1 MFSKIWKG
9 IKPMAKEQDEETC
22 TCWQKH
28 SEWKSTELTWIFQ
41 WGVEES
47 NKEFKS
53 DNRCLYS
60 FIKHY
65 SFKITWEA
73 SRKAFS
79 DMTKK
84 DSKPFVKENK
94 EALLMKT
101 RRVKR
106 RNKGSYILMD
116 TSEVFISTSPDSHFV
131 EFDQEVWQYDGMKL
145 AYHPCNHNWPNHC
158 FMKLRE
164 RNSSL

>member
-1 MFSKIWKG
+1 MFLYVYLFVHTIS
-9 IKPMAKEQDEETC
+9 
-22 TCWQKH
+22 

-41 WGVEES
+41 WRVEES
-47 NKEFKS
+47 NNEFKKS

-65 SFKITWEA
+65 SFKVTREA

-79 DMTKK
+79 DITKE
-84 DSKPFVKENK
+84 DAKPFVKEHK
-94 EALLMKT
+94 ETLLMKT
-101 RRVKR
+101 KRVKTWR
-106 RNKGSYILMD
+106 SKGSYILMD

-131 EFDQEVWQYDGMKL
+131 EFDQEVWQYDGTKL

-158 FMKLRE
+158 LMKLRE